1 MERVLGAGNSFL
13 CAMDSGSPHD
23 MKGMFGSVS
32 QLDDDGLSGGS
43 ILRTTPTRMLW
54 RCWIARAE
62 QHKAI
67 SITITERFQNSYLL
81 AK

>member
-1 MERVLGAGNSFL
+1 
-13 CAMDSGSPHD
+13 MDSGSPHD

-43 ILRTTPTRMLW
+43 TLTTPTRMLW
-54 RCWIARAE
+54 RCLIARAE

>member
-1 MERVLGAGNSFL
+1 MERVLGTGSSFL

-43 ILRTTPTRMLW
+43 TLITTPTRMLW
-54 RCWIARAE
+54 RCLIARAE
-62 QHKAI
+62 PAQGHQHYDHRETFRI
-67 SITITERFQNSYLL
+67 VTS
-81 AK
+81 